1 MKVNIVMSTYNGEK
15 YLADQIKSI
24 QAQTF
29 KDWNLLI
36 RDDGSKDNTTSI
48 IREIAE
54 KDDRIRF
61 INDGQNENYGVI
73 KSFYHL
79 VKYESADYY
88 FFSDQDDVWLPEK
101 LEITLK
107 RAQQEVLER
116 PLLVY
121 TDLRVV
127 NEDLQIL
134 QESMIKAQSHHA
146 NTELVQELTENTVT
160 GGTMMI
166 NKALADKWQVYENL
180 LMHDWYLA
188 LLAASLGKLVYID
201 QATQLYRQHEANV
214 LGART
219 EDKKFKLLRLGPK
232 AIFTKYWQLIHDSQK
247 QAMTILDLFGKDLA
261 LRDRL
266 LIEHFYDIDQQS
278 IFERCKRLAIHG
290 YSKNQLK
297 HKIVFKILIVTN
309 WYNKKNEKS
318 IDDYPCL

>member
-15 YLADQIKSI
+15 YLADQVKSI
-24 QAQTF
+24 QSQTF
-29 KDWNLLI
+29 EDWQLLI
-36 RDDGSKDNTTSI
+36 RDDGSSDNTPSI
-48 IREIAE
+48 IRNMAK
-54 KDDRIRF
+54 KDDRIHF

-79 VKYESADYY
+79 VKYDSADYY

-101 LEITLK
+101 IEVTLK
-107 RAQQEVLER
+107 RAQSETSAK

-121 TDLRVV
+121 TDLKVV
-127 NEDLQIL
+127 NEDLAVL
-134 QESMIKAQSHHA
+134 QESMIKSQSHHA

-166 NKALADKWQVYENL
+166 NKALADKWQVYDNL

-219 EDKKFKLLRLGPK
+219 WSKRAKNWLKPNTLISKYWWLIKSSQNQAEKLLAQEMSESSTQMVKAYVHLMDNNWLDRWRLLREYQFK
-232 AIFTKYWQLIHDSQK
+232 KNRWFHTFVF
-247 QAMTILDLFGKDLA
+247 TILIITKL
-261 LRDRL
+261 
-266 LIEHFYDIDQQS
+266 
-278 IFERCKRLAIHG
+278 G
-290 YSKNQLK
+290 YQPNR
-297 HKIVFKILIVTN
+297 
-309 WYNKKNEKS
+309 
-318 IDDYPCL
+318 

>member
-1 MKVNIVMSTYNGEK
+1 MKVNILLSTYNGEK
-15 YLADQIKSI
+15 YLSEQIESI

-54 KDDRIRF
+54 EDDRIRF

-79 VKYESADYY
+79 VKFEKADYY

-101 LEITLK
+101 LEITLQRGQK
-107 RAQQEVLER
+107 ENPDK

-127 NEDLQIL
+127 NENLEIL

-201 QATQLYRQHEANV
+201 QPTQLYRQHEANV

-219 EDKKFKLLRLGPK
+219 EDKKLKLLRLGPK
-232 AIFTKYWQLIHDSQK
+232 AIFTKYWQIIHDSQK
-247 QAMTILDLFGKDLA
+247 QAMTIVELFGRDLTP
-261 LRDRL
+261 RDRL
-266 LIEHFYDIDQQS
+266 LIEQFYDIDRQS
-278 IFERCKRLAIHG
+278 ILRRAERLIRYG
-290 YSKNQLK
+290 YSKNQLT
-297 HKIVFKILIVTN
+297 HKIVFKILILTN
-309 WYNKKNEKS
+309 WYNRNR
-318 IDDYPCL
+318 

>member
-24 QAQTF
+24 QSQTF
-29 KDWNLLI
+29 EDWQLLI
-36 RDDGSKDNTTSI
+36 RDDGSSDNTPSI
-48 IREIAE
+48 IRDMAK
-54 KDDRIRF
+54 KDDRIHF

-79 VKYESADYY
+79 VKYDSADYY

-101 LEITLK
+101 MEMTLK
-107 RAQQEVLER
+107 RAQSETSAK

-121 TDLRVV
+121 TDLKVV
-127 NEDLQIL
+127 NEDLEVL
-134 QESMIKAQSHHA
+134 QESMIKSQSHHA

-166 NKALADKWQVYENL
+166 NKALADKWQVYDNL

-219 EDKKFKLLRLGPK
+219 WSKRAKNWLKPNTLISKYWWLIKSSQNQAEKLLAQEMSESSTQMVKAYVHLMDNNWLDRWRLLREYKFKKNRW
-232 AIFTKYWQLIHDSQK
+232 FHTFVF
-247 QAMTILDLFGKDLA
+247 TILIITKL
-261 LRDRL
+261 
-266 LIEHFYDIDQQS
+266 
-278 IFERCKRLAIHG
+278 G
-290 YSKNQLK
+290 YQ
-297 HKIVFKILIVTN
+297 
-309 WYNKKNEKS
+309 
-318 IDDYPCL
+318 

>member
-24 QAQTF
+24 QSQTF
-29 KDWNLLI
+29 EDWQLLI
-36 RDDGSKDNTTSI
+36 RDDGSSDNTVSL
-48 IREIAE
+48 IRDMAK
-54 KDDRIRF
+54 KDDRIHF

-79 VKYESADYY
+79 VKYDSADYY

-101 LEITLK
+101 IEVTLK
-107 RAQQEVLER
+107 RAQSETSAK

-121 TDLRVV
+121 TDLKVV
-127 NEDLQIL
+127 NEDLEVL
-134 QESMIKAQSHHA
+134 QESMIKSQSHHA

-166 NKALADKWQVYENL
+166 NKALADKWQVYDNL

-201 QATQLYRQHEANV
+201 QATQLYRQHDANV

-219 EDKKFKLLRLGPK
+219 EDKRFKLLRLGPN
-232 AIFTKYWQLIHDSQK
+232 AIFTKYWQLIHDSQY
-247 QAMTILDLFGKDLA
+247 QAMTIVKLYKDSLSQE
-261 LRDRL
+261 DRL
-266 LIEHFYDIDQQS
+266 LIEKFHDIDQQP
-278 IFERCKRLAIHG
+278 IIERIIRLMSYG

-297 HKIVFKILIVTN
+297 HKIVFNILIVTN
-309 WYNKKNEKS
+309 WYNKKR
-318 IDDYPCL
+318 

>member
-24 QAQTF
+24 QSQTF
-29 KDWNLLI
+29 EDWQLLI
-36 RDDGSKDNTTSI
+36 RDDGSSDNTPSI
-48 IREIAE
+48 IRDMAK
-54 KDDRIRF
+54 KDDRIHF

-79 VKYESADYY
+79 VKYNSADYY

-101 LEITLK
+101 IEVTLK
-107 RAQQEVLER
+107 RAQSETSAK

-121 TDLRVV
+121 TDLKVV
-127 NEDLQIL
+127 NEDLEVL
-134 QESMIKAQSHHA
+134 QESMIKSQSHHA

-166 NKALADKWQVYENL
+166 NKALADKWQVYDNL

-219 EDKKFKLLRLGPK
+219 WSKRAKNWLKPNMLISKYWWLIKSSQNQAEKLLAQEMSESSTQMVKAYVHLMDKNWLDRWRLLREYKFKKNRW
-232 AIFTKYWQLIHDSQK
+232 FHTFVF
-247 QAMTILDLFGKDLA
+247 TILIITKL
-261 LRDRL
+261 
-266 LIEHFYDIDQQS
+266 
-278 IFERCKRLAIHG
+278 G
-290 YSKNQLK
+290 YQ
-297 HKIVFKILIVTN
+297 
-309 WYNKKNEKS
+309 
-318 IDDYPCL
+318 

>member
-24 QAQTF
+24 QSQTF
-29 KDWNLLI
+29 EDWQLLI
-36 RDDGSKDNTTSI
+36 RDDGSSDNTPSI
-48 IREIAE
+48 IRDMAK
-54 KDDRIRF
+54 KDDRIHF

-79 VKYESADYY
+79 VKYDSADYY

-101 LEITLK
+101 IEVTLK
-107 RAQQEVLER
+107 RAQSETSAK

-121 TDLRVV
+121 TDLKVV
-127 NEDLQIL
+127 NEDLEVL
-134 QESMIKAQSHHA
+134 QESMIKSQSHHA

-166 NKALADKWQVYENL
+166 NKALADKWQVYDNL

-188 LLAASLGKLVYID
+188 LLAASLGKLIYID

-219 EDKKFKLLRLGPK
+219 WSKRAKNWLKPNTLISKYWWLIKSSQNQAEKLLDQEISEASTRMVKAYVHLMDNNWLDRWRLLREYKFKKNRW
-232 AIFTKYWQLIHDSQK
+232 FHTFVF
-247 QAMTILDLFGKDLA
+247 TILIITKL
-261 LRDRL
+261 
-266 LIEHFYDIDQQS
+266 
-278 IFERCKRLAIHG
+278 G
-290 YSKNQLK
+290 YQ
-297 HKIVFKILIVTN
+297 
-309 WYNKKNEKS
+309 
-318 IDDYPCL
+318 

>member
-24 QAQTF
+24 QSQTF
-29 KDWNLLI
+29 EDWQLLI
-36 RDDGSKDNTTSI
+36 RDDGSSDNTPSI
-48 IREIAE
+48 IRDMA
-54 KDDRIRF
+54 KRDDRIHF

-79 VKYESADYY
+79 VKYDSADYY

-101 LEITLK
+101 IEVTLK
-107 RAQQEVLER
+107 RAQSETSAK

-121 TDLRVV
+121 TDLKVV
-127 NEDLQIL
+127 NEDLEVL
-134 QESMIKAQSHHA
+134 QESMIKSQSHHA

-166 NKALADKWQVYENL
+166 NKALADKWQVYDNL

-219 EDKKFKLLRLGPK
+219 WSKRAKNWLKPNTLISKYWWLIKSSQNQAEKLLAQEMSESSTQMVKAYVHLMDKNWLDRWRLLREYKFKKNRW
-232 AIFTKYWQLIHDSQK
+232 FHTFVF
-247 QAMTILDLFGKDLA
+247 TILIITKL
-261 LRDRL
+261 
-266 LIEHFYDIDQQS
+266 
-278 IFERCKRLAIHG
+278 G
-290 YSKNQLK
+290 YQ
-297 HKIVFKILIVTN
+297 
-309 WYNKKNEKS
+309 
-318 IDDYPCL
+318 

>member
-24 QAQTF
+24 QSQTF
-29 KDWNLLI
+29 EDWQLLI
-36 RDDGSKDNTTSI
+36 RDDGSSDNTPSI
-48 IREIAE
+48 IRDMAK
-54 KDDRIRF
+54 KDDRIHF

-79 VKYESADYY
+79 VKYDSADYY

-101 LEITLK
+101 MEMTLK
-107 RAQQEVLER
+107 RAQSETSAK

-121 TDLRVV
+121 TDLKVV
-127 NEDLQIL
+127 NEDLEVL
-134 QESMIKAQSHHA
+134 QESMIKSQSHHA

-166 NKALADKWQVYENL
+166 NKALADKWQVYDNL

-219 EDKKFKLLRLGPK
+219 WSKRAKNWLKPNTLISKYWWLIKSSQNQAEKLLDQEISEASTRMVKAYVHLMDNNWLDRWRLLREYQFK
-232 AIFTKYWQLIHDSQK
+232 KNRWFHTFVF
-247 QAMTILDLFGKDLA
+247 TILIITKL
-261 LRDRL
+261 
-266 LIEHFYDIDQQS
+266 
-278 IFERCKRLAIHG
+278 G
-290 YSKNQLK
+290 YQ
-297 HKIVFKILIVTN
+297 
-309 WYNKKNEKS
+309 
-318 IDDYPCL
+318 

>member
-24 QAQTF
+24 QSQTF
-29 KDWNLLI
+29 EDWQLLI
-36 RDDGSKDNTTSI
+36 RDDGSSDNTPSI
-48 IREIAE
+48 IRDMAK
-54 KDDRIRF
+54 KDDRIHF

-79 VKYESADYY
+79 VKYDSADYY

-101 LEITLK
+101 MEMTLK
-107 RAQQEVLER
+107 RAQIESSDN

-121 TDLRVV
+121 TDLKVV
-127 NEDLQIL
+127 DEDLEVL
-134 QESMIKAQSHHA
+134 QESMIKSQSHHA

-166 NKALADKWQVYENL
+166 NKALADKWQVYDNL

-188 LLAASLGKLVYID
+188 LLAASLGKLIYID

-219 EDKKFKLLRLGPK
+219 WSKRAKNWLKPNTLISKYWWLIKSSQNQAEKLLAQEMSESSTQMVKAYVHLMDNNWLDRWRLLREYKFKKNRW
-232 AIFTKYWQLIHDSQK
+232 FHTFVF
-247 QAMTILDLFGKDLA
+247 TILIITKL
-261 LRDRL
+261 
-266 LIEHFYDIDQQS
+266 
-278 IFERCKRLAIHG
+278 G
-290 YSKNQLK
+290 YQ
-297 HKIVFKILIVTN
+297 
-309 WYNKKNEKS
+309 
-318 IDDYPCL
+318 

>member
-24 QAQTF
+24 QSQTF
-29 KDWNLLI
+29 EDWQLLI
-36 RDDGSKDNTTSI
+36 RDDGSSDNTPSI
-48 IREIAE
+48 IRDMAK
-54 KDDRIRF
+54 KDDRIHF

-79 VKYESADYY
+79 VKYDSADYY

-101 LEITLK
+101 IEVTLK
-107 RAQQEVLER
+107 RAQSETSAK

-121 TDLRVV
+121 TDLKVV
-127 NEDLQIL
+127 TEDLEVL
-134 QESMIKAQSHHA
+134 QESMIKSQSHHA

-166 NKALADKWQVYENL
+166 NKALADKWQVYDNL

-219 EDKKFKLLRLGPK
+219 WSKRAKNWLKPNTLISKYWWLIKSSQNQAEKLLAQEMSESSTQMVKAYVHLMDNNWLDRWRLLREYKFKKNRW
-232 AIFTKYWQLIHDSQK
+232 FHTFVF
-247 QAMTILDLFGKDLA
+247 TILIITKL
-261 LRDRL
+261 
-266 LIEHFYDIDQQS
+266 
-278 IFERCKRLAIHG
+278 G
-290 YSKNQLK
+290 YQ
-297 HKIVFKILIVTN
+297 
-309 WYNKKNEKS
+309 
-318 IDDYPCL
+318 

>member
-54 KDDRIRF
+54 EDDRIRF

-79 VKYESADYY
+79 VKFEKADYY

-101 LEITLK
+101 LEITLQRGQK
-107 RAQQEVLER
+107 ENPDK

-127 NEDLQIL
+127 NENLEIL

-166 NKALADKWQVYENL
+166 NQALADKWQVYENL

-201 QATQLYRQHEANV
+201 QPTQLYRQHEANV

-232 AIFTKYWQLIHDSQK
+232 AIFTKYWQIIHDSQK
-247 QAMTILDLFGKDLA
+247 QAMTIVELFGRDLTP
-261 LRDRL
+261 RDRL
-266 LIEHFYDIDQQS
+266 LIEQFYNIDRQS
-278 IFERCKRLAIHG
+278 ILRRAERLIRYG
-290 YSKNQLK
+290 YSKNQLT
-297 HKIVFKILIVTN
+297 HKIVFKILILTN
-309 WYNKKNEKS
+309 WYNRNR
-318 IDDYPCL
+318 

>member
-24 QAQTF
+24 QSQTF
-29 KDWNLLI
+29 EDWQLLI
-36 RDDGSKDNTTSI
+36 RDDGSSDNTPSI
-48 IREIAE
+48 IRDMAK
-54 KDDRIRF
+54 KDDRIHF

-79 VKYESADYY
+79 VKYDSADYY

-101 LEITLK
+101 IEVTLK
-107 RAQQEVLER
+107 RAQIESSDN

-121 TDLRVV
+121 TDLKVV
-127 NEDLQIL
+127 NEDLEVL
-134 QESMIKAQSHHA
+134 QESMIKSQSHHA

-166 NKALADKWQVYENL
+166 NKALADKWQVYDNL

-188 LLAASLGKLVYID
+188 LLAASLGKLIYID

-219 EDKKFKLLRLGPK
+219 WSKRAKNWLKPNTLISKYWWLIKSSQNQAEKLLAQEMSESSTQMVKAYVYLMDNNWLDRWRLLREYKFKKNRW
-232 AIFTKYWQLIHDSQK
+232 FHTFVF
-247 QAMTILDLFGKDLA
+247 TILIITKL
-261 LRDRL
+261 
-266 LIEHFYDIDQQS
+266 
-278 IFERCKRLAIHG
+278 G
-290 YSKNQLK
+290 YQPNR
-297 HKIVFKILIVTN
+297 
-309 WYNKKNEKS
+309 
-318 IDDYPCL
+318 

>member
-24 QAQTF
+24 QSQTF
-29 KDWNLLI
+29 EDWQLLI
-36 RDDGSKDNTTSI
+36 RDDGSSDNTPSI
-48 IREIAE
+48 IRDMAK
-54 KDDRIRF
+54 KDDRIHF

-79 VKYESADYY
+79 VKYDSADYY

-101 LEITLK
+101 IEVTLK
-107 RAQQEVLER
+107 RAQSETSAK

-121 TDLRVV
+121 TDLKVV
-127 NEDLQIL
+127 NEDLEVL
-134 QESMIKAQSHHA
+134 QESMIKSQSHHA

-166 NKALADKWQVYENL
+166 NKALADKWQLYDNL

-219 EDKKFKLLRLGPK
+219 WSKRAKNWLKPNTLISKYWWLIKSSQNQAEKLLAQEMSESSTQMVKAYVHLMDNNWLDRWRLLREYKFKKNRW
-232 AIFTKYWQLIHDSQK
+232 FHTFVF
-247 QAMTILDLFGKDLA
+247 TILIITKL
-261 LRDRL
+261 
-266 LIEHFYDIDQQS
+266 
-278 IFERCKRLAIHG
+278 G
-290 YSKNQLK
+290 YQ
-297 HKIVFKILIVTN
+297 
-309 WYNKKNEKS
+309 
-318 IDDYPCL
+318 

>member
-24 QAQTF
+24 QSQTF
-29 KDWNLLI
+29 EDWQLLI
-36 RDDGSKDNTTSI
+36 RDDGSSDNTPSI
-48 IREIAE
+48 IRDMAK
-54 KDDRIRF
+54 KDDRIHF

-79 VKYESADYY
+79 VKYDSSDYY

-101 LEITLK
+101 IEVTLK
-107 RAQQEVLER
+107 RAQIESSDN

-121 TDLRVV
+121 TDLKVV
-127 NEDLQIL
+127 NEDLEVL
-134 QESMIKAQSHHA
+134 QESMIKSQSHHA

-166 NKALADKWQVYENL
+166 NKALADKWQVYDNL

-188 LLAASLGKLVYID
+188 LLAASLGKLIYID

-219 EDKKFKLLRLGPK
+219 WSKRAKNWLKPNTLISKYWWLIKSSQNQAEKLLAQEMSESSTQMVKAYVYLMDNNWLDRWRLLREYKFKKNRW
-232 AIFTKYWQLIHDSQK
+232 FHTFVF
-247 QAMTILDLFGKDLA
+247 TILIITKL
-261 LRDRL
+261 
-266 LIEHFYDIDQQS
+266 
-278 IFERCKRLAIHG
+278 G
-290 YSKNQLK
+290 YQ
-297 HKIVFKILIVTN
+297 
-309 WYNKKNEKS
+309 
-318 IDDYPCL
+318 